1 MSLLLRAARPCL
13 HLPTAP
19 SPRPCFPRSTQTS
32 QAVPHEDEGPPPH
45 RSQRPPA
52 PTVVDSTHRAVLRG
66 TGKLRAPRPCPGCD
80 GGIRQLLLPARAG
93 VQETG
98 DLGSARS
105 SATEFLQICR
115 EITDFPGISP
125 EVWQSASRFPKER
138 HCSSTKLN
146 YDCYN
151 IVMPLIPTKNCKSL
165 PFRSSIPHACQ
176 CWWTI
181 NSPKRIY

>member
-1 MSLLLRAARPCL
+1 MGKLRPGGAKASLRSYNDEVHFPTVILNSFQLRLLPNEPSVACCPSLPAPSHGPQPTSLLPPL
-13 HLPTAP
+13 HADLAGCPT
-19 SPRPCFPRSTQTS
+19 RGRGT
-32 QAVPHEDEGPPPH
+32 PPH

-125 EVWQSASRFPKER
+125 EV
-138 HCSSTKLN
+138 
-146 YDCYN
+146 
-151 IVMPLIPTKNCKSL
+151 
-165 PFRSSIPHACQ
+165 
-176 CWWTI
+176 
-181 NSPKRIY
+181 